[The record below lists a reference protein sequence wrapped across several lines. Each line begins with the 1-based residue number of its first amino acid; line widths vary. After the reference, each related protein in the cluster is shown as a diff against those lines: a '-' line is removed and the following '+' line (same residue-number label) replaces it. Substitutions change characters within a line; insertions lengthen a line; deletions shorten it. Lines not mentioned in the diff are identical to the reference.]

1 MRSIVPPEV
10 LAVFI
15 IDTLQE
21 ARDLTI
27 KLEANVLQYFIEM
40 ALLEAVEVEREL
52 LSKSRQ
58 EPNS

>member
-52 LSKSRQ
+52 LSKPRQ

>member
-1 MRSIVPPEV
+1 M
-10 LAVFI
+10 
-15 IDTLQE
+15 
-21 ARDLTI
+21 TI

-52 LSKSRQ
+52 SSKPRR